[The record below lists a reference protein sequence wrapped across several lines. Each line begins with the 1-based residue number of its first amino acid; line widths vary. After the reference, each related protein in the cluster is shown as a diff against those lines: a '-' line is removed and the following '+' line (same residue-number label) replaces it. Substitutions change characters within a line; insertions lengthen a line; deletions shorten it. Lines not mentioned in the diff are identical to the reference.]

1 MSVSPMIFGGQP
13 FHSRADI
20 MLFIE
25 KEVPTNGYSLFLNG
39 VTLMESMSEYYV
51 EQRDV
56 LQEIYQAVKIG
67 VNEAESRT
75 VASFRLVLPTV
86 FRQVNEGNGTVKYF
100 LPAVKDYQTWNLHD
114 NISGTQ

>member
-1 MSVSPMIFGGQP
+1 VSVSPMIFGGRP
-13 FHSRADI
+13 FHSRADVT
-20 MLFIE
+20 LFIE
-25 KEVPTNGYSLFLNG
+25 KKVPTNGYSLFLNG

-51 EQRDV
+51 ERWDV
-56 LQEIYQAVKIG
+56 LQETYQAVKIG

-86 FRQVNEGNGTVKYF
+86 FRQVKERNGTVTYF

-114 NISGTQ
+114 NVSGTW